1 MEKDEIIENKKTDE
15 LKESPEM
22 VENNATPDE
31 QPTIAYVAPSWKSFL
46 LWSLAIAI
54 PMLFHWEIL
63 SLLIVINMLVIAIR
77 QYRSK
82 FVAFQVENGE
92 RRKKAFIERPLDKV
106 DDEDI
111 KRDVIVSRR
120 RLLMLAVFWLLVV
133 LTYGGWR
140 LYQFMHPVI
149 TTSAQT

>member
-1 MEKDEIIENKKTDE
+1 MNKDETTQKINPDE
-15 LKESPEM
+15 GKVSSEL
-22 VENNATPDE
+22 VENNTVADE

-46 LWSLAIAI
+46 LWSLAIAV
-54 PMLFHWEIL
+54 PMFFHWELL
-63 SLLIVINMLVIAIR
+63 SLIIVINMLVIAIR

-92 RRKKAFIERPLDKV
+92 RRKKAFIERPLDKI

-120 RLLMLAVFWLLVV
+120 RLLMLAVMWLMVV
-133 LTYGGWR
+133 LTVGGWR
-140 LYQFMHPVI
+140 LYHLLHPAI
-149 TTSAQT
+149 STSA